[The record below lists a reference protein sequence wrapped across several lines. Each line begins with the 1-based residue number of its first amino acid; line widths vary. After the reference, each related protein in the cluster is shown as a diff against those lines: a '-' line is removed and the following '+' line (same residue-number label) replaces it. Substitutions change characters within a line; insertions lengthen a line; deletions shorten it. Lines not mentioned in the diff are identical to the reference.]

1 VIIEEV
7 FALPGMGRLVVN
19 AIYQRDYTM
28 IQGAVLLLTS
38 AAVLVNLTVDLLYH
52 VIDRRILYL

>member
-1 VIIEEV
+1 
-7 FALPGMGRLVVN
+7 MN

-38 AAVLVNLTVDLLYH
+38 AAVLVNLTLDLLYH
-52 VIDRRILYL
+52 VIDRRILYA